1 MNAPKHNARGHRA
14 LSDHPATILCDSDGT
29 FEVDAAVLGHG
40 LGVDASLVPG
50 LLRAGQITSF
60 CERGLDNDRGR
71 FRLTFLH
78 KSKRLRLV
86 LDELGRVVRQSTI
99 DFGNRPLPSGLRT
112 PGGD

>member
-1 MNAPKHNARGHRA
+1 VNAPKHNARRHRA
-14 LSDHPATILCDSDGT
+14 LSGHPAIVLCDSDGT

-60 CERGLDNDRGR
+60 CERGVDNDRGR
-71 FRLTFLH
+71 FRLTFFH

-99 DFGNRPLPSGLRT
+99 DFGKRPLPSGLRT

>member
-1 MNAPKHNARGHRA
+1 
-14 LSDHPATILCDSDGT
+14 LSGDPAIILCDSDGT

-71 FRLTFLH
+71 FRLTFFH
-78 KSKRLRLV
+78 KGKRLRLV
-86 LDELGRVVRQSTI
+86 LDELGRVVRQSTM

>member
-1 MNAPKHNARGHRA
+1 
-14 LSDHPATILCDSDGT
+14 LSGHPAIILCDSDGT

-60 CERGLDNDRGR
+60 CERGVDNDRGR
-71 FRLTFLH
+71 FRLTFFH
-78 KSKRLRLV
+78 KGKRLRLV
-86 LDELGRVVRQSTI
+86 LDELGRVVRQSTM

>member
-1 MNAPKHNARGHRA
+1 
-14 LSDHPATILCDSDGT
+14 LSGHPAIILCDSDGT
-29 FEVDAAVLGHG
+29 FEVDAAVLGCG

-60 CERGLDNDRGR
+60 CERGVDNDRGR
-71 FRLTFLH
+71 FRLTFFH

-86 LDELGRVVRQSTI
+86 LDELGRVVRQLTV
-99 DFGNRPLPSGLRT
+99 DFEKRPLPSRLRT